1 MISAKKEKMLFSS
14 LEKGGRYGTRKPG
27 THHLRLPYGGSR
39 LPRPVCLQG
48 LQVILLH
55 LPGAGILMSI
65 LRELF
70 RKFPFFCPFFVGQ
83 DSAAAG
89 RRDIFLLPSSRVPAT
104 ARLCKTHCTACGTC
118 TTGIAFNGG
127 SESRLLMPV
136 GRASDVARGPRAL
149 EERLPVFLCGPDL
162 GIPDKTSGN
171 PFL

>member
-70 RKFPFFCPFFVGQ
+70 RKFPFFFARFLSDRIRPPQAGATCESPA
-83 DSAAAG
+83 SAV
-89 RRDIFLLPSSRVPAT
+89 SRL
-104 ARLCKTHCTACGTC
+104 RKTRCTSCGTC

-136 GRASDVARGPRAL
+136 GATV
-149 EERLPVFLCGPDL
+149 
-162 GIPDKTSGN
+162 
-171 PFL
+171 

>member
-70 RKFPFFCPFFVGQ
+70 RKFPFF
-83 DSAAAG
+83 
-89 RRDIFLLPSSRVPAT
+89 
-104 ARLCKTHCTACGTC
+104 
-118 TTGIAFNGG
+118 
-127 SESRLLMPV
+127 
-136 GRASDVARGPRAL
+136 
-149 EERLPVFLCGPDL
+149 LPVFCRTGVGRRRRARYARALRPPCPVCARHTVRAARLARRALRLTAGVNPAYLCPSARPSEDRSRA
-162 GIPDKTSGN
+162 PER
-171 PFL
+171 

>member
-70 RKFPFFCPFFVGQ
+70 RKFPFF
-83 DSAAAG
+83 
-89 RRDIFLLPSSRVPAT
+89 
-104 ARLCKTHCTACGTC
+104 
-118 TTGIAFNGG
+118 
-127 SESRLLMPV
+127 
-136 GRASDVARGPRAL
+136 
-149 EERLPVFLCGPDL
+149 LPVFCRTGVGRRRRARYFPFSFLPPECLQLPVCARHTVRPAEL
-162 GIPDKTSGN
+162 VRRRLRFTPEVNSGYL
-171 PFL
+171 PPSARPSEDRSRAPER

>member
-14 LEKGGRYGTRKPG
+14 LEKGGRYGTRKLG

-70 RKFPFFCPFFVGQ
+70 RKFPFFFARFLVGQ
-83 DSAAAG
+83 ASDTGGGVLSTRISPDLKFSPPPKSG
-89 RRDIFLLPSSRVPAT
+89 NLSLLTLIPACPESVSAT
-104 ARLCKTHCTACGTC
+104 A
-118 TTGIAFNGG
+118 GG
-127 SESRLLMPV
+127 SVRTHLH
-136 GRASDVARGPRAL
+136 
-149 EERLPVFLCGPDL
+149 
-162 GIPDKTSGN
+162 
-171 PFL
+171 